1 MNKKKKYCYGINDEI
16 GAINVQKEICAAI
29 KECKDRFKQRL
40 ENMFKRNTKSAWN
53 GMRQLTGMT
62 KIQIISL

>member
-40 ENMFKRNTKSAWN
+40 ENMFKKTQSQH
-53 GMRQLTGMT
+53 GMVWGN
-62 KIQIISL
+62 